1 MSIQVVFEKG
11 RAKIM
16 GDGLEQ
22 GSFNEHELIRQIARI
37 IGGKVV
43 DDREL
48 LCHKENLNCISR
60 QWGQ

>member
-22 GSFNEHELIRQIARI
+22 GSFNEHELIRQNKTNYGRFIWLI
-37 IGGKVV
+37 YFTQC
-43 DDREL
+43 L
-48 LCHKENLNCISR
+48 SLISESIS
-60 QWGQ
+60 

>member
-1 MSIQVVFEKG
+1 
-11 RAKIM
+11 M